1 MDACRVK
8 TISIT
13 GFRNLRE
20 VRDLALSRLNVL
32 IGGNGAG
39 KSSFLRFF
47 EMLGSMHR
55 SGRLQ
60 DFVLDHGGGDDQ
72 LFMGAKTT
80 PEIQAHVTWTD
91 EEAGVGDYA
100 LRLSYAAGDTLK
112 IAEERYRFVPAGAS
126 APTPYKRLPSPSME
140 SRLKDQ
146 TAPVAQLVRR
156 LLQQCAVFHFHDTSA
171 SASVNK
177 RWDVADCFCLRTDG
191 GNLGAVLLD
200 LKVNDVSRYNLI
212 VRQIQRVF
220 PALDDFVLEPVKGKV
235 LFCWKS
241 RFSDKTMG
249 PYLTSDGTLRL
260 FFLVTLLNLPAERLP
275 SVILMDEPELGLH
288 PQAIELVAAMVKRV
302 AQVKQVIIA
311 TQSPLL
317 LDCFSPDNIIVA
329 ESRGGAAE
337 LRRLE
342 RQEYE
347 RWLAEDYLLSDWW
360 MSRTV
365 GGLQ

>member
-1 MDACRVK
+1 MGVCRIK
-8 TISIT
+8 TLYIS
-13 GFRNLRE
+13 GFRNLKE
-20 VRDLALSRLNVL
+20 VRDLELSRLNVL

-47 EMLGSMHR
+47 EMLSAMHR

-80 PEIQAHVTWTD
+80 PEIKAHMAWTAESGD
-91 EEAGVGDYA
+91 YDYA
-100 LRLSYAAGDTLK
+100 LRLSHAAGDTLK
-112 IAEERYRFVPAGAS
+112 IAEEKYRFVPVL
-126 APTPYKRLPSPSME
+126 TNDRRPYQTLPSPSME

-146 TAPVAQLVRR
+146 PDPVAQSVRR
-156 LLQQCAVFHFHDTSA
+156 LLQRCAVFHFHDTSM

-177 RWDVADCFCLRTDG
+177 RWDVADNFCLRPDG

-200 LKVNDVSRYNLI
+200 LKTNDVLRYNLI
-212 VRQIQRVF
+212 ISQVQRVF
-220 PALDDFVLEPVKGKV
+220 PALDDFVLEPVNGKV

-241 RFSDKTMG
+241 RFTDKTMG
-249 PYLTSDGTLRL
+249 SYLTSDGTLRL
-260 FFLVTLLNLPAERLP
+260 FFLVTLLNLPADRLP
-275 SVILMDEPELGLH
+275 SLLLIDEPELGLH
-288 PQAIELVAAMVKRV
+288 PQAVELVAAMVKRV

-311 TQSPLL
+311 TQSPLM
-317 LDCFSPDNIIVA
+317 LDCFAPDNIIVA
-329 ESRGGAAE
+329 ESCGGAAE

-360 MSRTV
+360 MTRSV

>member
-1 MDACRVK
+1 MTREDRLIK
-8 TISIT
+8 TISIA
-13 GFRNLRE
+13 GFRNLKAVHE
-20 VRDLALSRLNVL
+20 LALSRLNVL

-47 EMLGSMHR
+47 ELLGAMHR
-55 SGRLQ
+55 SGHLQ
-60 DFVLDHGGGDDQ
+60 DFVLDHGGADDQ

-80 PEIQAHVTWTD
+80 PEITAHIGW
-91 EEAGVGDYA
+91 EAGAGVCDYA
-100 LRLSYAAGDTLK
+100 LRLAYVAGDALK
-112 IAEERYRFVPAGAS
+112 IAEEKYRLSLTDAQ
-126 APTPYKRLPSPSME
+126 APYQTLPTPSME

-146 TAPVAQLVRR
+146 PDPAAQTISR
-156 LLQQCAVFHFHDTSA
+156 LLQQCAVFHFHDTSV

-177 RWDVADCFCLRTDG
+177 RWDVADNVCLRTDG

-200 LKVNDVSRYNLI
+200 LKMNDVPRYRLI
-212 VRQIQRVF
+212 VSQIQRVF

-235 LFCWKS
+235 LFCWRS

-275 SVILMDEPELGLH
+275 SLLLIDEPELGLH
-288 PQAIELVAAMVKRV
+288 PQAVELVAAMVKRV
-302 AQVKQVIIA
+302 AAVKQVIIA
-311 TQSPLL
+311 TQSPLM
-317 LDCFSPDNIIVA
+317 LDCFQPDNIIVA

-337 LRRLE
+337 LKRLE
-342 RQEYE
+342 KPEYE

-360 MSRTV
+360 MARTV